1 MLAAALLWPV
11 PSTAPQSQPAQPQ
24 QVTACDLIIGAGGED
39 MAVRRNI
46 CLLVAAGSLP
56 AMHWPDFTGWG
67 SAARQ
72 VYDASAYSA
81 VWIEDGE
88 PTAQARTLIELF
100 EHAAEKGLQAEDYD
114 GPLWH
119 ERLRKFAGANAPAA
133 AGELAAFDVA
143 LTVSA
148 LRYLSDLHHGRVNP
162 VEVRFGLPGKTFDPV
177 RFLRDQVVHSGDV
190 KSAVEKLEPAYPG
203 YRRTLN
209 ALRLY
214 GELLQ
219 QGEDESLPPLAKVL
233 VPGQTYP
240 GAQALA
246 DKLRR
251 VGDVPLDAQLPSQPD
266 LYAGAL
272 VEAVRKFQ
280 QRHGLKTDG
289 RIGEETFQQLSR
301 PLAVRVRQLEFALER
316 FRWLPSGLKPPLVVV
331 NIPEFQLRAYEDHRV
346 LTMKVIVGKA
356 FDRQTPV
363 FADQVEYIIFR
374 PYWNVPERIAKDE
387 IVPLLRNRPAYLA
400 EHQMEVVDRQGNV
413 ITTGTVSPDTMRQLG
428 AGRMEIRQRPGPKN
442 SLGLVKLVFPNQYD
456 VYLHGT
462 PERELFA
469 RTRRDF
475 SHGCIRVE
483 DPAALAEWA
492 LSAPAW
498 KVEQIRAAMTGEQT
512 LQVNLPRPIPVLI
525 VYGTAVVEDS
535 GKVHFFDDVYGL
547 DEALARALA
556 ARKP

>member
-24 QVTACDLIIGAGGED
+24 HVTACDLIIGAGGED

-88 PTAQARTLIELF
+88 PTAQGRTLIELF

-214 GELLQ
+214 RELWQ